1 MDIKKLMDEYF
12 VWLRSEMTFDEI
24 GEYYEITVPYLD
36 NANDYIQL
44 YVKQVDNE
52 IFFTDD
58 SATLQKL
65 KMQGFTLTAARKAY
79 LQSVLLQYGVN
90 LEGDELVAKVP
101 VTGFAQKEHLFIQAM
116 LKIEDICSFSKKKV
130 ASLFLD
136 DVQDFFDKAEIFY
149 TDKVQFIG
157 KSGFYH
163 NYDFLL
169 QRSKTKPE
177 RLCRAVNNPNRE
189 AMSTVLFA
197 WNDTKPAR
205 KADSQLIVILNDKN
219 TIASGVEDWFANYG
233 VKAVRFT
240 QIQEKKNLQLLTAV

>member
-1 MDIKKLMDEYF
+1 MDIKKLMEDYF
-12 VWLRSEMTFDEI
+12 AWLKSEMTFDKI

-58 SATLQKL
+58 SATLQKM
-65 KMQGFTLTAARKAY
+65 KMQGFNLTTARKTY
-79 LQSVLLQYGVN
+79 LQNVLLQYGVM
-90 LEGDELVAKVP
+90 LEGDELIAKVP
-101 VTGFAQKEHLFIQAM
+101 LAGFAQKKHLFIQAM
-116 LKIEDICSFSKKKV
+116 LKIEDICSFSKKK
-130 ASLFLD
+130 ATSLFLD
-136 DVQDFFDKAEIFY
+136 DVQNFFDKAEIFY
-149 TDKVQFIG
+149 TDRVQFMG
-157 KSGFYH
+157 KSGFFH

-177 RLCRAVNNPNRE
+177 RLCRAVNNPTRD

-197 WNDTKPAR
+197 WSDTKPAR
-205 KADSQLIVILNDKN
+205 KPDSQLIVILNDKN
-219 TIASGVEDWFANYG
+219 TITSGVEDAFANYG

-240 QIQEKKNLQLLTAV
+240 QIHEKKNLQLLAA

>member
-12 VWLRSEMTFDEI
+12 TWLKREMTFDKI

-65 KMQGFTLTAARKAY
+65 KMQGFNLTAARKTY
-79 LQSVLLQYGVN
+79 LQSILLQYGVK

-101 VTGFAQKEHLFIQAM
+101 LSGFAQKKHLFIQAM
-116 LKIEDICSFSKKKV
+116 LKIEDMCSFSKKK
-130 ASLFLD
+130 ATSLFLD
-136 DVQDFFDKAEIFY
+136 DVQKFFDSAEIFY

-205 KADSQLIVILNDKN
+205 KADSQLIVILNDRN
-219 TIASGVEDWFANYG
+219 NVASGVEDGFANYG
-233 VKAVRFT
+233 VNVIPFGK
-240 QIQEKKNLQLLTAV
+240 IQEKKNLQLLSAA

>member
-1 MDIKKLMDEYF
+1 MDIKKLMDDYF
-12 VWLRSEMTFDEI
+12 TWLKREMTFDKI

-44 YVKQVDNE
+44 YVKQVDDK

-65 KMQGFTLTAARKAY
+65 KMQGFNLTTARKTY
-79 LQSVLLQYGVN
+79 LQNVLIQYGVK
-90 LEGDELVAKVP
+90 LEGDELLAKVP
-101 VTGFAQKEHLFIQAM
+101 VSGFAQKKHLFIQAI

-130 ASLFLD
+130 VSLFLD
-136 DVQDFFDKAEIFY
+136 DVQKFFDKEEIFY
-149 TDKVQFIG
+149 TDRVQFIG

-205 KADSQLIVILNDKN
+205 KPDSQLIVILNDKN
-219 TIASGVEDWFANYG
+219 AVTSGVEDAFVNYG

-240 QIQEKKNLQLLTAV
+240 QIYEKKNLQLLVE